1 MIKEGKSYKISSNP
15 QRAQTVCSEREWH
28 TGLDVRNIS
37 EYLQYI
43 FSNFTFSLANGLYTG
58 LDIKKK
64 LNNATM

>member
-28 TGLDVRNIS
+28 TGLDVKNIS

-43 FSNFTFSLANGLYTG
+43 FSDLTFSLAKI
-58 LDIKKK
+58 DIKKK
-64 LNNATM
+64 LNNVTM